1 MVTWTATLQEKESE
15 IKQLR
20 EENTKLCV
28 QPVVS
33 ELSRTVGALELDRDR
48 LTMALTEADK
58 TKEELSA
65 TIGELELDRHRLT
78 VALTEQVGEV
88 ERLKKEK
95 KELQGA
101 MEAQQSRTQLSPE
114 VAKLS
119 ETLSKWDSSL
129 QELICKVG
137 VSCATRIRHS
147 YVY

>member
-1 MVTWTATLQEKESE
+1 MSLLETSSFTTCMVTWTATLQEKESE

-65 TIGELELDRHRLT
+65 TVGELELDRHRL
-78 VALTEQVGEV
+78 
-88 ERLKKEK
+88 
-95 KELQGA
+95 
-101 MEAQQSRTQLSPE
+101 
-114 VAKLS
+114 
-119 ETLSKWDSSL
+119 
-129 QELICKVG
+129 
-137 VSCATRIRHS
+137 
-147 YVY
+147 